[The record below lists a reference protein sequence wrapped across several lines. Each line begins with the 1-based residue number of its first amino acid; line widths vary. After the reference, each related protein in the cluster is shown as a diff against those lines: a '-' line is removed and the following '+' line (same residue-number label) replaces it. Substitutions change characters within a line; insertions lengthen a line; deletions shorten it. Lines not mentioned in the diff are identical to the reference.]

1 MQNDNSDDSQEEEKV
16 PEKELSDVKE
26 EEEEQI
32 DSTVHDIGDIMIGAD
47 TKANGSLNEK
57 IGDIIDQQEDEQEI
71 E

>member
-1 MQNDNSDDSQEEEKV
+1 MKNDNSDDSQEEEKV
-16 PEKELSDVKE
+16 PEKELSDVEE

-32 DSTVHDIGDIMIGAD
+32 DSTVHDLGDIMIQAD
-47 TKANGSLNEK
+47 TKVNGSLNEK

>member
-1 MQNDNSDDSQEEEKV
+1 MQNSNSDDSQEEEKV
-16 PEKELSDVKE
+16 PEKELSDVEE

-32 DSTVHDIGDIMIGAD
+32 DSTVHDIGDIMIQAD
-47 TKANGSLNEK
+47 TKINGNLNEK